1 MRKKSI
7 VVTSVM
13 LASALML
20 TALGGC
26 GKKDSDADN
35 SATIFEPIGSGESKD
50 GAESGN
56 GSESGNADIKITD
69 EMALNAVK
77 NYCYRSNPDL
87 EGIEEAGEY
96 PVYWEIESKSDSQ
109 IVVLFRSYT
118 GAEIRYYVDST
129 SGETYVTEFVQ
140 GITDKEQ
147 RTDETFNVKDQIQ

>member
-20 TALGGC
+20 TSLGGC
-26 GKKDSDADN
+26 GKKDGGDADN
-35 SATIFEPIGSGESKD
+35 GGATIFEPIESGESKD

-77 NYCYRSNPDL
+77 N
-87 EGIEEAGEY
+87 
-96 PVYWEIESKSDSQ
+96 
-109 IVVLFRSYT
+109 
-118 GAEIRYYVDST
+118 
-129 SGETYVTEFVQ
+129 
-140 GITDKEQ
+140 
-147 RTDETFNVKDQIQ
+147 